1 MCCLICEVTSHY
13 QLTNTASTFTGLSTF
28 DTASFSVPILS
39 WPCVTEPI
47 TLFAISMADGLEQGQ
62 RQVPSL
68 RENDDF
74 QLSLLLS
81 LRIAVDY

>member
-1 MCCLICEVTSHY
+1 
-13 QLTNTASTFTGLSTF
+13 
-28 DTASFSVPILS
+28 
-39 WPCVTEPI
+39 
-47 TLFAISMADGLEQGQ
+47 MADGLEQGQ